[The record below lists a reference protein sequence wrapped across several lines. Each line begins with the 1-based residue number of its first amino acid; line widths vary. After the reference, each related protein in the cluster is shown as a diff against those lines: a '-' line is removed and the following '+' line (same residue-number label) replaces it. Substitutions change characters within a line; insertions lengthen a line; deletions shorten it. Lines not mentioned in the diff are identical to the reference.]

1 MKKTRQIIMEREK
14 LIKVIQKKYKVVQ
27 NYMAN
32 SKSAKL
38 VVSSLR
44 SDAKLI
50 EHIYSMLDNVSV
62 FVGDLEKALKKEKS
76 YQSAGQFKTVS
87 LNNNS
92 TLNSVLVSFG
102 NYSRE
107 TRFNKQSVSYLTT
120 KIANK
125 KNTYKNFSRTV
136 CSFSKWDEFIKNI
149 EIRVALAFE
158 DLKKLNQIEQDK
170 NLIKSKL
177 EEIYYKP

>member
-1 MKKTRQIIMEREK
+1 MEREK
-14 LIKVIQKKYKVVQ
+14 LIKIIQKKYKVVQ

-38 VVSSLR
+38 VVSALR

-50 EHIYSMLDNVSV
+50 EHIYSMLDSVSV
-62 FVGDLEKALKKEKS
+62 FVGDLEKALKEEKPS
-76 YQSAGQFKTVS
+76 QISGQYKTVS
-87 LNNNS
+87 LKNNS
-92 TLNSVLVSFG
+92 TLKSVLISFG

-120 KIANK
+120 KIANNK
-125 KNTYKNFSRTV
+125 ITYKNFSRTV
-136 CSFSKWDEFIKNI
+136 CSFSKWDEFITSI
-149 EIRVALAFE
+149 EKRISLAFE
-158 DLKKLNQIEQDK
+158 DLKNLNQIEQDK